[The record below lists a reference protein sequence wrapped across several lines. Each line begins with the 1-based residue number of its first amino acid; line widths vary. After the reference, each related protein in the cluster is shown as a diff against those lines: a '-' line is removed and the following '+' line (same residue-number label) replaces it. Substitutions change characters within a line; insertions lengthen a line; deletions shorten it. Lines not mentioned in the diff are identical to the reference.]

1 MIDNIQTLHIVH
13 HQLQLKPRR
22 ILGDVII
29 STFDH
34 RILTC
39 HHGMISHQ
47 LNLNSSI
54 ISIQS
59 YLTIENEQLYLFGKE
74 DRSSMEIFQCDD
86 RGHLVPYG
94 NSHQTAECVLMD
106 DFTQIGW
113 KQILFLRD
121 RTNFN
126 AFILTD
132 FSQIHV
138 FQQEFDDHY
147 HVCMNIPNE
156 GKYSHQS
163 RQKKNIGQWKSMMQ
177 ILNKV
182 FFSFRIFYERRSS

>member
-1 MIDNIQTLHIVH
+1 MVDNIQTIHVIH

-22 ILGDVII
+22 IIGDVII

-47 LNLNSSI
+47 LILNSSI

-59 YLTIENEQLYLFGKE
+59 YLTIENEQLYLFSK
-74 DRSSMEIFQCDD
+74 DDQSSIEIFQTDD
-86 RGHLVPYG
+86 RGHLIPYT
-94 NSHQTAECVLMD
+94 NSHQTADCVLLD

-113 KQILFLRD
+113 KQILFLKNSS
-121 RTNFN
+121 NFN

-138 FQQEFDDHY
+138 FQQESDDHY
-147 HVCMNIPNE
+147 QVCINIR
-156 GKYSHQS
+156 HQED
-163 RQKKNIGQWKSMMQ
+163 K
-177 ILNKV
+177 
-182 FFSFRIFYERRSS
+182 